1 MAKSKS
7 FFGLRTGS
15 TKSLTFQ
22 VYRGQQ
28 ITKDRVTRVANPR
41 TTLQMEQRSKL
52 PIVAAARSA
61 LKGLVDHS
69 WEGVPY
75 GEQSLRTFSSKNLSA
90 GALKVYSYASPDAPS
105 PGIAEYQVSQGSL
118 RGFTALA
125 TKDSVHFTL
134 PAKIGAGPL
143 VPAMPKGTKGST
155 VLYHLMS
162 YFAENNIDVLR
173 AGQQLTFLTLNV
185 PFYKVLN
192 YAGGS
197 NFGTY
202 EVPVTRFDV
211 ARLIMPDIS
220 KITDIDSYHDDNDEF
235 ELDAATTGE
244 GITDIFLRRKDGF
257 YIRFFA
263 DETGPWFSC
272 YLSTTNVNESIT
284 VASALILSELVNG
297 VWKRSTS
304 NLVVG
309 NAEDNPLVKKVF
321 SFDQWASLYA
331 PKQIVSS
338 KYLNK
343 GNAATGISGQTATG
357 ISGQRSPRRDL
368 GPAGVNAATGISG
381 QTATGISG
389 QRPPQSDLELAGGN
403 AATGISGQNG

>member
-28 ITKDRVTRVANPR
+28 ITKDRVTRVSNPR

-52 PIVAAARSA
+52 PLVAAARSA

-118 RGFTALA
+118 RGFDHAA
-125 TKDSVHFTL
+125 TTDNVVFWRISANFEG
-134 PAKIGAGPL
+134 AKI

-162 YFAENNIDVLR
+162 YFAENKIDGLR
-173 AGQQLTFLTLNV
+173 AGQQLTFLALNV
-185 PFYKVLN
+185 PYYKTLN
-192 YAGGS
+192 YVGGS
-197 NFGTY
+197 NSGTY
-202 EVPVTRFDV
+202 QVPVTRFDV

-220 KITDIDSYHDDNDEF
+220 KISDIDTYHDDNDDF
-235 ELDAATTGE
+235 ELLDEISAE
-244 GITDIFLRRKDGF
+244 GASGFTLRRKDGF
-257 YIRFFA
+257 TIAFWSDKDALNF
-263 DETGPWFSC
+263 DCSFKQGPKEQ
-272 YLSTTNVNESIT
+272 LIT
-284 VASALILSELVNG
+284 VASALIVSELVNG
-297 VWKRSTS
+297 VWKRSSS
-304 NLVVG
+304 NLLVG
-309 NAEDNPLVKKVF
+309 NGANNPLVKKVF

-338 KYLNK
+338 KYLNNGAEK
-343 GNAATGISGQTATG
+343 TGI
-357 ISGQRSPRRDL
+357 
-368 GPAGVNAATGISG
+368 N
-381 QTATGISG
+381 
-389 QRPPQSDLELAGGN
+389 N
-403 AATGISGQNG
+403 